1 MRKRQEEK
9 KLRKERE
16 IKAEIDQI
24 AKEKAGVVDELL
36 ERL

>member
-9 KLRKERE
+9 KLRKERA
-16 IKAEIDQI
+16 IHAETDQI